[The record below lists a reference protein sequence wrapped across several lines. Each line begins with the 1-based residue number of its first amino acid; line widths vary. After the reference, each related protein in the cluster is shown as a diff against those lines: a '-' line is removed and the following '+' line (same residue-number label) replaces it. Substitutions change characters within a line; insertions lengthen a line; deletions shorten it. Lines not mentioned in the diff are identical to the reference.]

1 MAYKTYEDRVREA
14 ADVLRTLT
22 PEQSEAVTVFGGLVD
37 RIGELR
43 QTLNG
48 YPKHGTLSHEQQKV
62 SDEYFDRGTLYIQM
76 LNALRGSGK

>member
-1 MAYKTYEDRVREA
+1 MAYKTYEDRVSEA
-14 ADVLRTLT
+14 ADILRTLT
-22 PEQSEAVTVFGGLVD
+22 PEQSEAVTVFGALVD

>member
-1 MAYKTYEDRVREA
+1 MAYKTYEDRVSEA

-22 PEQSEAVTVFGGLVD
+22 PEQSEAVTVFGALVD